1 MKLTAMS
8 RSERGSRSARWR
20 SPRYDRYT
28 DAAEIP
34 LLALSVLL
42 IPVLVL
48 PEISKLGSAERA
60 GLDVIDYG
68 VWAVF
73 IADYLTDSDSRATA
87 PPSSAGTC
95 STWPSSRCPCSV
107 RFAWLGPP
115 VWCGS
120 HSSSPGRTDRRRRA
134 LQTRAVAYVNV
145 LAATLTLAC
154 SVAILE
160 FEQHAPSA
168 NIRTYGDALWWA
180 VTTVS
185 TVGYGD
191 RYPVTLGGRVTA
203 VLLIGAGVSLFG
215 VITAAVAAY
224 FIRRLH
230 PPRHQRPRPRRGR
243 PARPARTAASRRHPH
258 RERSGHRNPAA
269 RGLPVTVNI
278 RAETIRA
285 AGVVADRWATR
296 CQAVAA
302 LSAGVTSAASDARS
316 RPRTS
321 PRAATVKKAGVAMR
335 PVSIFRKVSTGT
347 PAAAATSTMLR
358 SPRA

>member
-1 MKLTAMS
+1 MTPS
-8 RSERGSRSARWR
+8 DRGSRSARWR

-28 DAAEIP
+28 EAAEIP

-60 GLDVIDYG
+60 GLDVIDCG

-73 IADYLTDSDSRATA
+73 IADYLTRLGLARNRTAFIRGNLLDLALVALPMLRPLRLARAT
-87 PPSSAGTC
+87 
-95 STWPSSRCPCSV
+95 RLV
-107 RFAWLGPP
+107 RFALILTR
-115 VWCGS
+115 S
-120 HSSSPGRTDRRRRA
+120 NRQAQASPADTGRCLCQCPGCHADARLQRCHPRVRAARPQRQHPYLRRRA
-134 LQTRAVAYVNV
+134 V
-145 LAATLTLAC
+145 
-154 SVAILE
+154 
-160 FEQHAPSA
+160 
-168 NIRTYGDALWWA
+168 
-180 VTTVS
+180 
-185 TVGYGD
+185 VGRDDCLHRRVWD